1 MILERILMAQVQA
14 PEKQQLEETPRQGQ
28 LCDSCGVRAL
38 FQSSFGFGTLYF
50 CLHHYNKLAKALDD
64 KGAVSTPLV
73 ETGNI
78 TL

>member
-1 MILERILMAQVQA
+1 MAQAQA
-14 PEKQQLEETPRQGQ
+14 PEKQQLEETPQQ
-28 LCDSCGVRAL
+28 QPPVCDKCGVRAL
-38 FQSSFGFGTLYF
+38 VQSSFGFGTLYF